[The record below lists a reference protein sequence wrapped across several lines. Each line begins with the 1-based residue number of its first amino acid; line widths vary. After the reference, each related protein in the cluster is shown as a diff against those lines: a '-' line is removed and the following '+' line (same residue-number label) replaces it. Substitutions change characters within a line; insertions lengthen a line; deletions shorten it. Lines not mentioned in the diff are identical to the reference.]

1 MTALSELDSSFI
13 QSINALHSYEHLSG
27 TGTPTLQLLLEEA
40 ILQKTGVGKD
50 FTALVQSVMKQSNA
64 SEYRN
69 LSSNVED
76 SKTTTSSSDNELE
89 LDLLKD
95 DLMCVVCR
103 QMVVGAN
110 NQLLECSDCHSLYH
124 QDCHNPI
131 ITSKDVEGGHWI
143 CANCKEIKKAAKAEA
158 KSHRSSSSSGYKSSS
173 SKSGTSSSKS
183 SSSGSSKHSSSNSS
197 KHHSSSSS
205 SSGTTH
211 SSTNSLI
218 ISRNPTT
225 PNINIISADKRI
237 QIMKKKAAS
246 KIHEKR
252 KPSSR

>member
-1 MTALSELDSSFI
+1 MTALSELDPSFI
-13 QSINALHSYEHLSG
+13 QSINALHSFEHLSG
-27 TGTPTLQLLLEEA
+27 TGAPTLQILLEEA

-50 FTALVQSVMKQSNA
+50 FTTLVQSVMKLSNA

-110 NQLLECSDCHSLYH
+110 NQLLECIDCHSLYH
-124 QDCHNPI
+124 QDCHNPV
-131 ITSKDVEGGHWI
+131 ITSKDVEGGQWI

-173 SKSGTSSSKS
+173 SKGGSSSSKTSSS
-183 SSSGSSKHSSSNSS
+183 SSKHGSSNGSGG
-197 KHHSSSSS
+197 KHSSSSS
-205 SSGTTH
+205 H
-211 SSTNSLI
+211 SSSNTLVL
-218 ISRNPTT
+218 SRNPGT

-252 KPSSR
+252 KPSIR